1 MNLMKKTIFC
11 LLIIAAVFASA
22 QNAHAVF
29 VEGSAGAVI
38 HEGNVKAAEQ
48 AAREGALKNAMRNF
62 FSSADNTS
70 VPEITA
76 EFLKFITRYKITSR
90 YVKDNTVFYSVSA
103 DVDEIAMGNLNYYIR
118 EATNSVV
125 FDITGKLKED
135 LKPTLLKTASEAL
148 QQYRFTAGN
157 NQNFLA
163 EMPDNPKQTDMLAAF
178 SSGPAQFLFIFTL
191 NASTKPEGEIF
202 NCEAELYVK
211 PYSRDKEF
219 TAVKVT
225 GKAVQ
230 ETDDLCITEAF
241 RSSVL
246 TAADYIRTNF
256 IPLPETVNT
265 VTKYSVRAVHFS
277 KFADVKAFMDFLK
290 RREIVK
296 DYNIKTFS
304 LEEAIFDADTVFSR
318 DSLLRNLDELK
329 GRYGYTARIEG
340 DELLLDFSAGA
351 E

>member
-1 MNLMKKTIFC
+1 MKKTILC
-11 LLIIAAVFASA
+11 LLITAVIFSFTGKTHAA
-22 QNAHAVF
+22 F
-29 VEGSAGAVI
+29 VEGSGSSVI
-38 HEGNVKAAEQ
+38 HDGNVKAAEQ
-48 AAREGALKNAMRNF
+48 NARESALKSAMRNF

-70 VPEITA
+70 VPEITN

-90 YVKDNTVFYSVSA
+90 YVRDNTVFCSVSA
-103 DVDEIAMGNLNYYIR
+103 DVDEIAMGNINYYIR

-135 LKPTLLKTASEAL
+135 LKPALLKTASEVL
-148 QQYRFTAGN
+148 QQYRFTASD

-163 EMPDNPKQTDMLAAF
+163 EMPDNPKPEDMITAF
-178 SSGPAQFLFIFTL
+178 ASTPVQYLFVFTL
-191 NASTKPEGEIF
+191 NAATEPEGEIF
-202 NCEAELYVK
+202 SCEAELYVK

-219 TAVKVT
+219 PAVKVT

-241 RSSVL
+241 RSSVIA
-246 TAADYIRTNF
+246 AADYIRTNI

-265 VTKYSVRAVHFS
+265 VTKYSVKAVNFG

-304 LEEAIFDADTVFSR
+304 LEEAIFDADTVFSK
-318 DSLLRNLDELK
+318 DALLRNLDELK